1 MSQLLNL
8 VEIMEDRLS
17 RLIISYENV
26 QNERQLLL
34 DKMDKMAQENA
45 LLKNQIQ
52 TLSTEMESMKMTN
65 ALLGSDDFKRD
76 TKLKL
81 NSLIKDIDDCIAH
94 FAE

>member
-26 QNERQLLL
+26 QGERQILL
-34 DKMDKMAQENA
+34 DKIEKMSQENTM
-45 LLKNQIQ
+45 LKNQIQ
-52 TLSTEMESMKMTN
+52 SLGREMESMKMTN
-65 ALLGSDDFKRD
+65 ALLGSEDFKRD

>member
-17 RLIISYENV
+17 RLIISYETV
-26 QNERQLLL
+26 QGERQILL
-34 DKMDKMAQENA
+34 DKIEKMSQENA
-45 LLKNQIQ
+45 MLKNQIQ
-52 TLSTEMESMKMTN
+52 SLGREMESMKMTN
-65 ALLGSDDFKRD
+65 ALLGSEDFKRD